1 MTFELSSLIPCLVAL
16 VGGLLTL
23 VRPPGEKLRS
33 VIMHVAAGVVFALV
47 AVELLPDII
56 ERHAPVEVGIG
67 FATGTVLMLAI
78 RYWSQRLEANAPAD
92 STGTIPSGFVV
103 AMGVDFLVDG
113 VLLGLGSLAGERVG
127 TLMAIVLSVELF
139 SLGGAVVAR
148 IGSEGVAVWKQLA
161 VLGAMILAFL
171 LGVYGAQLLL
181 GDATTEILV
190 IFLSFGL
197 SALLFLVTE
206 ELLSE
211 AHETED
217 TLLSTSM
224 FFTGFLAFLLFEM
237 SI

>member
-1 MTFELSSLIPCLVAL
+1 MNFELSSLIPCIAAL
-16 VGGLLTL
+16 AGGLVTL
-23 VRPPGEKLRS
+23 VRPPGERMRN
-33 VIMHVAAGVVFALV
+33 VIMHFAAGVVFALV
-47 AVELLPDII
+47 AVELLPDIV
-56 ERHAPVEVGIG
+56 EEHAPVEVGVG
-67 FATGTVLMLAI
+67 FAAGTILMLGI
-78 RYWSQRLEANAPAD
+78 RFWSQRLEKTSAARP
-92 STGTIPSGFVV
+92 GTIPSGFVS
-103 AMGVDFLVDG
+103 AMAVDFLVDG

-139 SLGGAVVAR
+139 SLGGTVIAR
-148 IGSEGVAVWKQLA
+148 IGSEGAPAWKQLA
-161 VLGAMILAFL
+161 VLGGMILAFL
-171 LGVYGAQLLL
+171 FGVFGAQLLL
-181 GDATTEILV
+181 GDASTKVLV

-224 FFTGFLAFLLFEM
+224 FFLGFLGFLLFEM